1 MRNVFV
7 KAMPAGMLALAII
20 VNAGTATAQRTS
32 AAQNVTSDNKQ
43 EEKIRILI
51 SKMTLR
57 EKTSLLHANSKF
69 YVSGIRRLGIP
80 EWALSDG
87 PHGVRAEINRDNW
100 AYAGWTNDSATCFPP
115 GTALAATWNPQLAY
129 AQGLVLGEEARYRKK
144 DILLGP
150 GINIIRSP
158 LCGRNFE
165 YMSEDP
171 FLISKMAVAY
181 IKALQSKD
189 VAVSVKHWLAN
200 NQESHRDSIDVY
212 MSERAL
218 REIYLPGFK
227 ASVMEGGAYTV
238 MAAYNRFRGDWCS
251 ENDYLDRQVLRR
263 EFGFKGVLMT
273 DWSAAHSTVKAALA
287 GLDLEMGTDIKDY
300 NEWYFAN
307 PLIKAVEEGK
317 VPVSVL
323 DEKVAHVLRVM
334 SKTKMLDEGQRE
346 KGKMN
351 TPEHRQAAYNS
362 AAEAAVLLQ
371 NNGDLLPLY
380 FDKIRSIAVIGDNAT
395 RKHCGGGLSSEI
407 KALYEITPLQA
418 LQQKFG
424 AAVKINYARG
434 YEKQSTFKEGNN
446 SGQSGAGK
454 VDWQLI
460 DEAVATARASDIAI
474 IFGGLN
480 HDFDTESFD
489 KQNMDLPYGQEVLI
503 REVAKA
509 NPNTVLV
516 IIAGSPVGLAGI
528 VHRVPSILW
537 SWYGGMEAGNAVA
550 DLLSGKAN
558 PSGKL
563 PFTLP
568 VSLEQSP
575 AHALGNFPGRDLKVN
590 YEEDILVGYR
600 WFDTKK
606 IQPQFPFGYGLSYTH
621 FSVTEF
627 STDKLDYGKD
637 DTIRARFT
645 IKNTGGVYGGEVVQL
660 YASEPGCSVL
670 RPEKELKAFEKVFL
684 KPGET
689 KTVEM
694 QVKVSDLAFYD
705 ESKKGWNTGAG
716 EYILRL
722 GNSSRDIFREVK
734 ILVKPQDEVKRAPR
748 GFDSLRTGIAHGK
761 IDPVRYF
768 STTVGVERRALVY
781 TPPGFSTNKKYPVL
795 YLLHGLAGTEEEW
808 PAMAPPQIIL
818 DNLYA
823 EKKVEPMIVVMPNG
837 RAMKDDRPGENK
849 FDSAKVRAFSTFE
862 QDLLKDLIPFIERKY
877 PVYKDRGHRAIA
889 GLSMGGGQSLNF
901 GLGNPDTFAWIGA
914 FSPAPNTKMPADLI
928 PDPAGT
934 KQHLKLLWISC
945 GMDDNLM
952 WVSQRMHD
960 HLEKNGVLHIFY
972 KEPGGHDFPVW
983 KNDLYM
989 FSQLLFK
996 GL

>member
-1 MRNVFV
+1 VYWYGLNKTAQMT
-7 KAMPAGMLALAII
+7 KT
-20 VNAGTATAQRTS
+20 VNRLLLFSLLMITGTAN
-32 AAQNVTSDNKQ
+32 AQNVASGNKL
-43 EEKIRILI
+43 EEKIRALI
-51 SKMTLR
+51 SKMTLQ
-57 EKTSLLHANSKF
+57 EKVSLLHANSKF

-171 FLISKMAVAY
+171 FLISRMAVAY

-200 NQESHRDSIDVY
+200 NQEEHRDSIDVY

-238 MAAYNRFRGDWCS
+238 MAAYNRFRGGWCS
-251 ENDYLDRQVLRR
+251 ENDYLDRQILRK

-317 VPVSVL
+317 VPMAIL
-323 DEKVAHVLRVM
+323 DEKVANVLRVM
-334 SKTKMLDEGQRE
+334 SRTKMLDGKGRE

-351 TPEHRQAAYNS
+351 TPEHQQAAYNS

-371 NNGDLLPLY
+371 NNGNLLPLH

-407 KALYEITPLQA
+407 KTLYEITPLQA

-446 SGQSGAGK
+446 SGQSGSGK

-460 DEAVATARASDIAI
+460 DEAVAAAKESDIAI

-480 HDFDTESFD
+480 HDFDTESAD
-489 KQNMDLPYGQEVLI
+489 KKNMDLPYGQEVLI
-503 REVAKA
+503 QEVAKA

-528 VHRVPSILW
+528 VQRVPSILW

-568 VSLEQSP
+568 VSLAQSP
-575 AHALGNFPGRDLKVN
+575 AHALGNYPGRNLKVN

-621 FSVTEF
+621 FSISDL
-627 STDKLDYGKD
+627 STDRSGYGKD

-645 IKNTGGVYGGEVVQL
+645 IKNTGGVYGAEVVQL

-684 KPGET
+684 MPGET

-694 QVKVSDLAFYD
+694 QVKVSDLGFYD
-705 ESKKGWNTGAG
+705 ESKKAWNTEAG

-722 GNSSRDIFREVK
+722 GNSSRDIFQEVK
-734 ILVKPQDEVKRAPR
+734 IPVKP
-748 GFDSLRTGIAHGK
+748 
-761 IDPVRYF
+761 
-768 STTVGVERRALVY
+768 
-781 TPPGFSTNKKYPVL
+781 
-795 YLLHGLAGTEEEW
+795 
-808 PAMAPPQIIL
+808 
-818 DNLYA
+818 
-823 EKKVEPMIVVMPNG
+823 
-837 RAMKDDRPGENK
+837 
-849 FDSAKVRAFSTFE
+849 
-862 QDLLKDLIPFIERKY
+862 
-877 PVYKDRGHRAIA
+877 
-889 GLSMGGGQSLNF
+889 
-901 GLGNPDTFAWIGA
+901 
-914 FSPAPNTKMPADLI
+914 
-928 PDPAGT
+928 
-934 KQHLKLLWISC
+934 
-945 GMDDNLM
+945 
-952 WVSQRMHD
+952 
-960 HLEKNGVLHIFY
+960 
-972 KEPGGHDFPVW
+972 
-983 KNDLYM
+983 
-989 FSQLLFK
+989 
-996 GL
+996 